1 MPLLTDFVQ
10 AARRSVDIATIQY
23 QEGLVDLQQTGAPGQ
38 QRSGLTWTAIE

>member
-23 QEGLVDLQQTGAPGQ
+23 HEGLVDFQRTLFSQQE
-38 QRSGLTWTAIE
+38 RLVNNVLD